1 MTNKI
6 HSHNTNTYSKFP
18 YKGYTICIE
27 DTRNIESN
35 EVTIHGFVPEI
46 GYHTRVIANDT
57 HIYGSVERGYSRVF
71 CELKKVIDKHLDDR
85 IGNCWKCDDEIDKE
99 EYYSV
104 AIGGGAT

>member
-1 MTNKI
+1 MKNKI
-6 HSHNTNTYSKFP
+6 HSHNTNTHSEFP

-27 DTRNIESN
+27 DTRNIESD
-35 EVTIHGFVPEI
+35 EVTIHGVVPEI
-46 GYHTRVIANDT
+46 KYHTRVIVNDI
-57 HIYGSVERGYSRVF
+57 HIYGLIEHVCSIVF
-71 CELKKVIDKHLDDR
+71 NELKKVIDKHLDDR